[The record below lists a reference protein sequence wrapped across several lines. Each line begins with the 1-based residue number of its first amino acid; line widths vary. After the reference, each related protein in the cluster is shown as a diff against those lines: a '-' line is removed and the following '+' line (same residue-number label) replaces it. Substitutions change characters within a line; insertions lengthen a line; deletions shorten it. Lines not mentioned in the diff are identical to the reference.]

1 MKARFS
7 LLPGLKTQN
16 MNPAQNEN
24 VIGHEENM
32 EVAKRQ
38 VDYNRILKE
47 LAVAKAFLLAL
58 EADPKTVLKKFL
70 EGKGVDYVRM
80 INHTYQ
86 LKKATHADAIKAV
99 DAEIQKFTAKKNKKD
114 GVPAPAAAPAPA
126 KETKEMEC
134 QTDPVEDEDD
144 PGDFCPG
151 FKPEEYLEARKNI
164 QHLRM
169 TQYNQLVALTAK
181 YNALVADLQERDWLD
196 DVNADA
202 DEEHKEVE
210 TIYIKP
216 AEVKEMDTWEAVAA
230 DVKKSSGIWR
240 TRQKQVARMAEAA
253 AKAKEENK

>member
-1 MKARFS
+1 
-7 LLPGLKTQN
+7 

-70 EGKGVDYVRM
+70 EGKEVDYVRM

-86 LKKATHADAIKAV
+86 LKKATHEEAIKAV
-99 DAEIQKFTAKKNKKD
+99 DAKIKEFTAKKNKKE

-134 QTDPVEDEDD
+134 QTDPQDDESEDAV
-144 PGDFCPG
+144 GDVG
-151 FKPEEYLEARKNI
+151 FTPQEYLEARKNI

-181 YNALVADLQERDWLD
+181 YNALVADLKERDWLD

-202 DEEHKEVE
+202 EDEHKEVE

-216 AEVKEMDTWEAVAA
+216 AEVKEMDTWEAVAT
-230 DVKKSSGIWR
+230 DVKRSSGIWQQ
-240 TRQKQVARMAEAA
+240 RQRQVARIAA
-253 AKAKEENK
+253 AVAKAKEEK

>member
-1 MKARFS
+1 
-7 LLPGLKTQN
+7 
-16 MNPAQNEN
+16 MNPAQNDN

-47 LAVAKAFLLAL
+47 LAVAKAYLLAL

-70 EGKGVDYVRM
+70 EGKDVEYVRM

-86 LKKATHADAIKAV
+86 LKKATHAEAIKAV
-99 DAEIQKFTAKKNKKD
+99 DAKIKEFTAKKNKKD
-114 GVPAPAAAPAPA
+114 GVPAAPAAPPAAA

-134 QTDPVEDEDD
+134 QTDPQEDEDD

-151 FKPEEYLEARKNI
+151 FKPEEYTEARKNI

-181 YNALVADLQERDWLD
+181 YNALLANLKERDWLD
-196 DVNADA
+196 DVNSELEDK
-202 DEEHKEVE
+202 DEHKEIITV
-210 TIYIKP
+210 YAKP
-216 AEVKEMDTWEAVAA
+216 PDVKEMDTWEKVAE
-230 DVKKSSGIWR
+230 DVKRSSGIWK
-240 TRQKQVARMAEAA
+240 TRMAQIARRDAA
-253 AKAKEENK
+253 IAKAKEEKR

>member
-1 MKARFS
+1 
-7 LLPGLKTQN
+7 
-16 MNPAQNEN
+16 
-24 VIGHEENM
+24 M

-47 LAVAKAFLLAL
+47 LAVAKAYLLAL
-58 EADPKTVLKKFL
+58 EADPKTVLKKYL
-70 EGKGVDYVRM
+70 EGKDVDYVRM

-86 LKKATHADAIKAV
+86 LKKATHAEAIKAV
-99 DAEIQKFTAKKNKKD
+99 DAKIKEFTAKKNKKE
-114 GVPAPAAAPAPA
+114 GVPAPAVAPAPA

-169 TQYNQLVALTAK
+169 TQYNLLVALTAK
-181 YNALVADLQERDWLD
+181 YNALVADLKERDWLD
-196 DVNADA
+196 DVNSDLPEGT
-202 DEEHKEVE
+202 EEHKEVE

-216 AEVKEMDTWEAVAA
+216 AEVKEMDTWEKVAE
-230 DVKKSSGIWR
+230 DVKRSSGIWR
-240 TRQKQVARMAEAA
+240 QRQKMEA
-253 AKAKEENK
+253 AKAKAKAEAEK